1 LQSETISPAVL
12 ANKFLASPYK
22 VRRDVIAQ
30 TLKKREDIAAS
41 ELSGKT
47 RPFTRQL
54 IWTEKKQPES

>member
-1 LQSETISPAVL
+1 
-12 ANKFLASPYK
+12 

-30 TLKKREDIAAS
+30 TLKKREDIAAT